1 MKKWAEYLRHTFHKR
16 HTDDQQAH
24 EIMFNIANYY
34 RLANQNH
41 NEVSP
46 NTSQNDHHQS
56 LQINAGEGVE
66 KKDPSYT
73 VGKNVNLYRD
83 YGEQYGG
90 SLKKLKTK
98 LPCDTVIALLG
109 IQLDKLYFEKNMHPI
124 AAQQPNVHLAT

>member
-73 VGKNVNLYRD
+73 VGKNVNLYMGLWRTIWRF
-83 YGEQYGG
+83 
-90 SLKKLKTK
+90 LKK
-98 LPCDTVIALLG
+98 I
-109 IQLDKLYFEKNMHPI
+109 KNK
-124 AAQQPNVHLAT
+124 ATM